1 MKKVAIFLHFFYL
14 ISTLLTFLSENGK
27 KYIVSEKDGFMRKI
41 LLLAFVLNIDVIW
54 GMENLARECMLMI
67 VHSKTVIPTTQE
79 TLSQRIIDTTSYR
92 NFALAQSSEDTI
104 HPSLRLSPQEH
115 ITGISWEKV
124 ADFFTEAL
132 VYYSTNNL
140 VKGDNRLEAGF
151 HWGNE
156 VFVKT
161 ALKKDYNNGENLVTT
176 LSAQIS
182 AIQEIPGNPI
192 QYFQHL
198 MD

>member
-1 MKKVAIFLHFFYL
+1 
-14 ISTLLTFLSENGK
+14 
-27 KYIVSEKDGFMRKI
+27 MRKI
-41 LLLAFVLNIDVIW
+41 LLLAFMLTIDILW
-54 GMENLARECMLMI
+54 GMEGLAKECILMT
-67 VHSKTVIPTTQE
+67 VQSRTVIPTSQE

-92 NFALAQSSEDTI
+92 NFALDQSSEDTI
-104 HPSLRLSPQEH
+104 HPSLRLPPQER
-115 ITGISWEKV
+115 ITGITWEKV

-156 VFVKT
+156 VFFRT
-161 ALKKDYNNGENLVTT
+161 ALAKQNDCSNGESLITT
-176 LSAQIS
+176 LWNQIL
-182 AIQEIPGNPI
+182 AIQEVPGNPT